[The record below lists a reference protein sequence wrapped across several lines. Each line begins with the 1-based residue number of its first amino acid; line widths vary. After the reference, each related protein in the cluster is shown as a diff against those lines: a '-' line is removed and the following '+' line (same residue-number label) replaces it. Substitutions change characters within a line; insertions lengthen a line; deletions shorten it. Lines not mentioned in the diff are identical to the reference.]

1 MLKVVSLEE
10 EGLEVAMR
18 YFKWKKYLYFVW
30 FRNAQFFS
38 VILLYHAWVPA
49 AIDLKTTENT
59 QTLTSPVNPLVYI
72 EA

>member
-1 MLKVVSLEE
+1 ME
-10 EGLEVAMR
+10 
-18 YFKWKKYLYFVW
+18 KYLYFVW

-59 QTLTSPVNPLVYI
+59 QTLTSPVNPLVYV